1 MKKYNKTLQIGL
13 LACATLIVSACS
25 SNYYKEQIIPPS
37 DQEVSEARMMK
48 PSGAIRSGVF
58 HMQRVDDG
66 PSVRVADRI
75 HLKRPNL
82 PPFDVVYTNRNVES
96 VVLELANVAG
106 ESVVLPEGLRNRNVT
121 VIHSGADFQEMM
133 DIVLSKVGYH
143 YNYVNGVWYITRYP
157 IRNYILEVSQ
167 SNRKG
172 ALIAPTEQIAAES
185 EDAEVNK
192 DANDITTDYEDDIWT
207 QVEETLEDLVVV
219 GKLATANGRGSSGSS
234 VSQSEFTQAENT
246 SDAAAALSELLPPP
260 SLAGTSSAQ
269 ADIFAS
275 LTQSGE
281 IRPDSLPTVDG
292 SDHLQPEED
301 AEPWFR
307 LTKSAGII
315 TVRAAPEAHRLIEEY
330 LGQIQETS
338 NRQIYVEARIVA
350 IVKDR
355 TTDTGS
361 NLSGDRLLGD
371 DFFGTFGFSSKTPL
385 TTSNAVGGT
394 LRILQQKTGSDADM
408 DAILQALNT
417 VSDVYTISNPSVLA
431 RNNQLSRVSITRQL
445 GYAETEVDQST
456 TSTGDVVIG
465 SRTDTAKFKN
475 AGTVMTVFPFIG
487 KNKVQLRFRLSVAS
501 QSGVTEIQTV
511 VGVGAA
517 AETVTNEVPNI
528 ANNIIDQDM
537 VIDYGRVYAIGG
549 LMEDSTSVGKEY
561 MPLVNLVPGLSEILQ
576 RATNN
581 KQETEFVVL
590 LRVGRS

>member
-1 MKKYNKTLQIGL
+1 MKKYKNTLQIGL
-13 LACATLIVSACS
+13 LACASLVLSACTS
-25 SNYYKEQIIPPS
+25 SYYKDQILPPT
-37 DQEVSEARMMK
+37 DQEVADSRQIK
-48 PSGAIRSGVF
+48 PRGAIRDGVF
-58 HMQRVDDG
+58 HMQRADDA
-66 PSVRVADRI
+66 PTVRLADNI
-75 HLKRPNL
+75 QLKRPNL

-143 YNYVNGVWYITRYP
+143 YNYVNGVWYVTRYP

-172 ALIAPTEQIAAES
+172 SLISPTEQLAAEA
-185 EDAEVNK
+185 EDAEANS
-192 DANDITTDYEDDIWT
+192 DATDITTDYEDDVWT
-207 QVEETLEDLVVV
+207 QVEDTLEDLVLV
-219 GKLATANGRGSSGSS
+219 GQLATAQGRSGGSSS
-234 VSQSEFTQAENT
+234 VSQNDFTQAENT

-260 SLAGTSSAQ
+260 SLTGASSAQ

-281 IRPDSLPTVDG
+281 IRPDSLPNVEG
-292 SDHLQPEED
+292 NEHLQPEED
-301 AEPWFR
+301 AEPWYR
-307 LTKSAGII
+307 VTKSAGII

-361 NLSGDRLLGD
+361 NFTSERLLGD
-371 DFFGTFGFSSKTPL
+371 DFFGTIGFGSRTPL
-385 TTSNAVGGT
+385 TTGNAVGGT
-394 LRILQQKTGSDADM
+394 LRVLQQKTGSDADL
-408 DAILQALNT
+408 DAVLQALST
-417 VSDVYTISNPSVLA
+417 VSDVYTISSPSVLA

-501 QSGVTEIQTV
+501 QSGSTEIQTV
-511 VGVGAA
+511 VGVGAD

-537 VIDYGRVYAIGG
+537 VVDYGRIYAIGG
-549 LMEDSTSVGKEY
+549 LMESSTGINKEY
-561 MPLVNLVPGLSEILQ
+561 MPMLNLVPGLSDIIQ

-581 KQETEFVVL
+581 KQNTEFVVL

>member
-1 MKKYNKTLQIGL
+1 MKKYKNTFQIGL
-13 LACATLIVSACS
+13 LTCASLFLSACTS
-25 SNYYKEQIIPPS
+25 SYYKDQIIPPT
-37 DQEVSEARMMK
+37 DQEVSEARTIK
-48 PSGAIRSGVF
+48 PRGAIRDGVF
-58 HMQRVDDG
+58 HMQRSNDG
-66 PSVRVADRI
+66 PSVRVATDI
-75 HLKRPNL
+75 QLKRPNL

-143 YNYVNGVWYITRYP
+143 YNYVNGVWYVTRYP

-172 ALIAPTEQIAAES
+172 SLVAPTEQVAAAA
-185 EDAEVNK
+185 EDAEANS
-192 DANDITTDYEDDIWT
+192 DASDIDTEYEDDLWT
-207 QVEETLEDLVVV
+207 QVEETLEDLVLV
-219 GKLATANGRGSSGSS
+219 GQLATAQGRSSGSS
-234 VSQSEFTQAENT
+234 SVSQNEFTQAEST

-260 SLAGTSSAQ
+260 SLTGASSAQ

-281 IRPDSLPTVDG
+281 IRPDSLPNVDG
-292 SDHLQPEED
+292 TEHLQPEED
-301 AEPWFR
+301 AEPWYR
-307 LTKSAGII
+307 ITKSAGII

-361 NLSGDRLLGD
+361 NFSSQNALGD
-371 DFFGTFGFSSKTPL
+371 DILGTLGFTSSTPL
-385 TTSNAVGGT
+385 TNVNARGGT
-394 LRILQQKTGSDADM
+394 LRFLSEGEDLDGVI
-408 DAILQALNT
+408 QALNT
-417 VSDVYTISNPSVLA
+417 VSDVYTISSPSVLA

-511 VGVGAA
+511 VGVGAN

-537 VIDYGRVYAIGG
+537 VVDYGRVYAIGG
-549 LMEDSTSVGKEY
+549 LMETSTDISKEY

-576 RATNN
+576 RATNE
-581 KQETEFVVL
+581 KQDTEFMVL